1 MDRRHFLGITG
12 TVSAGMLFGGMRFL
26 QSNKV
31 NTVLRGGKCFYQN
44 QWQILDVG
52 IDDAG
57 KLIFAPANTLEG
69 NSVFDIGGKIVSP
82 GFIDILADNASSP
95 ASTFKIFEKYKIT
108 DGVTTALQM
117 HGGSPDCAAYY
128 DKFGALPHYINF
140 GVSTFVMQIRNKQS
154 GINERKKQVEK
165 CLKEGALG
173 VSHSIEYQPTPFEET
188 VEYAK
193 LAKKYNRPFFM
204 HLRHSSEGKELEGVD
219 EAIKIARESGANVH
233 INHLHSTGGTYKM
246 AEALYKIKSARNEGL
261 NITCCVY
268 PYSFWAT
275 YLHSMRFAEGWQKR
289 YNITYSD
296 LQVVGTGEKLTAA
309 TFAKYRKIKKLVAV
323 PEGTMLFSETID
335 LALKEDFCMIG
346 SDGGIE
352 FEKNANSHPRGAGC
366 FATAINHCL
375 SIGIPLEKALDKMTT
390 LPRKL
395 ISPALQN
402 RGILQDG
409 AIADLTIFDEKAING
424 KATVANPNQFS
435 DGIEHVFVNGKLA
448 YSKGQLIGTFG
459 APIKYQNF

>member
-1 MDRRHFLGITG
+1 MDRRKFLGITG
-12 TVSAGMLFGGMRFL
+12 TVSTVMLFGGMRFL

-31 NTVLRGGKCFYQN
+31 HTVLKGGKCFYQN

-57 KLIFAPANTLEG
+57 KLIFAPANKLEG

-95 ASTFKIFEKYKIT
+95 TSTFKIFEKYKIT

-128 DKFGALPHYINF
+128 EKFGALPHYINF

-173 VSHSIEYQPTPFEET
+173 VSHSIEYQPTLFEET

-204 HLRHSSEGKELEGVD
+204 HLRHSSEEKELEGVD

-233 INHLHSTGGTYKM
+233 IDHLHSTGGTYKM

-352 FEKNANSHPRGAGC
+352 FEKNANSHPGGAGC

-435 DGIEHVFVNGKLA
+435 DGIEHIFVNGKLA
-448 YSKGQLIGTFG
+448 YSKGQLIGSFG